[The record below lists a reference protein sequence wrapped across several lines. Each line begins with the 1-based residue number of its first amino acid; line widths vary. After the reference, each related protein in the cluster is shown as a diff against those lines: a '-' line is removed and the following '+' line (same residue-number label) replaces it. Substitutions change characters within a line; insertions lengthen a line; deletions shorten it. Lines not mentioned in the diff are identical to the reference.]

1 MQAGDFV
8 DDGKIGVVLLLDA
21 PRVDDGHVSIRLNR
35 AELVHAVEDD
45 RDGIEEMR
53 FLAAAFDKLPGG
65 GGEAVLRG
73 AVDDPLPMGT
83 VFQNDIAGVDDD
95 VDGRQDGEE
104 IGHDENDLFVSME
117 DFLRFR
123 AFGEEVF
130 GFQLADVLMELL
142 LFGDEIEERLLFARQ
157 NQAMLL

>member
-1 MQAGDFV
+1 
-8 DDGKIGVVLLLDA
+8 
-21 PRVDDGHVSIRLNR
+21 
-35 AELVHAVEDD
+35 
-45 RDGIEEMR
+45 MR
-53 FLAAAFDKLPGG
+53 FLAAAFDELPGG

-73 AVDDPLPMGT
+73 AVDDSLPMGA
-83 VFQNDIAGVDDD
+83 VSQNDIAGVDDD

-157 NQAMLL
+157 NQSMLL